1 MQEDEEQ
8 AGSLLVEDKEDKEES
23 CDSEAEDAARLQ
35 RRPAGEAAW
44 VDEDDE
50 LEEE

>member
-1 MQEDEEQ
+1 MFEQEDEEQ
-8 AGSLLVEDKEDKEES
+8 AATLLEDKPGESEES
-23 CDSEAEDAARLQ
+23 ESEDEAHLQ
-35 RRPAGEAAW
+35 LRSSRAAAW

>member
-1 MQEDEEQ
+1 MTRFPALQQEHDERPGGLRPADRDEESEDEEVQ
-8 AGSLLVEDKEDKEES
+8 PSRTTA
-23 CDSEAEDAARLQ
+23 
-35 RRPAGEAAW
+35 AAW